1 MKKQRD
7 LMKSLKLIQLITQR
21 HCIQQLVLLIFLM
34 RLKAMKAVTMI
45 QKESQKITKK
55 KDEEEK
61 GATNK
66 VFDGLVERNFSL
78 ALW

>member
-1 MKKQRD
+1 
-7 LMKSLKLIQLITQR
+7 
-21 HCIQQLVLLIFLM
+21 
-34 RLKAMKAVTMI
+34 MKAVTMI
-45 QKESQKITKK
+45 QRESQRITNKK

-66 VFDGLVERNFSL
+66 VFDGLVERNFSQ